1 SAFHSNR
8 KEDPPM
14 SIQRILV
21 VDDDALSREFLVE
34 AIAALGYQ
42 PIEAKNGAEALER
55 AQNSHPDLVLTD
67 LRMPGMDG
75 MELLKK
81 IREAQPDVP
90 SVMITAQGT
99 IESAVQ
105 AMRQGASDFI
115 LKPCSAEAIEVVI
128 DRIERTTR
136 LIRENQYL
144 RAEVNGGAPTNMVA
158 K

>member
-1 SAFHSNR
+1 
-8 KEDPPM
+8 M

-34 AIAALGYQ
+34 AITALGYK
-42 PIEAKNGAEALER
+42 PIEAKNGQEAIER
-55 AQNSHPDLVLTD
+55 AQHQNPDMMLTD

-81 IREAQPDVP
+81 IREVSPDLP

-105 AMRQGASDFI
+105 AMRQGASDFL
-115 LKPCSAEAIEVVI
+115 LKPCTAEAIEVVI

-136 LIRENQYL
+136 LVRENQY
-144 RAEVNGGAPTNMVA
+144 
-158 K
+158 

>member
-1 SAFHSNR
+1 
-8 KEDPPM
+8 M

-21 VDDDALSREFLVE
+21 VDDALSREFLVE
-34 AIAALGYQ
+34 AITALGYK
-42 PIEAKNGAEALER
+42 PIEAKNGTEALER
-55 AQNSHPDLVLTD
+55 AQNSNPDLILTD

-81 IREAQPDVP
+81 IRESQPDVP

-105 AMRQGASDFI
+105 AMRQGASDFL

-144 RAEVNGGAPTNMVA
+144 RSEVN
-158 K
+158 